1 MSNLPVDVT
10 LIRSGAELT
19 DNEINAAQRIIAA
32 DTHCGGLQDTLLGNM
47 YVIYFFHNCFNMY
60 VCFDIRIAL

>member
-32 DTHCGGLQDTLLGNM
+32 DTHCGDGT
-47 YVIYFFHNCFNMY
+47 
-60 VCFDIRIAL
+60 